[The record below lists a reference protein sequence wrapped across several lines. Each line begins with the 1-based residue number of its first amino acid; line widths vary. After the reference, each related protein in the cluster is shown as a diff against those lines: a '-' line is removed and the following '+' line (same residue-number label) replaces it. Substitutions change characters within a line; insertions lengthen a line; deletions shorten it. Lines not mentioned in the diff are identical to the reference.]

1 MAILAGVKFTTTAIP
16 TADIHPTTPLFFLT
30 LSLTLISFIPFSLK
44 YLFMLSD
51 PLAIISSGIFSIA
64 FKILN
69 SFSPRFNVPSL
80 KYSISSFSLLF
91 LSFKSKA
98 NTLLGI
104 KEIENKLIK
113 RHVIIFLNYS

>member
-1 MAILAGVKFTTTAIP
+1 
-16 TADIHPTTPLFFLT
+16 
-30 LSLTLISFIPFSLK
+30 
-44 YLFMLSD
+44 MLSD

-69 SFSPRFNVPSL
+69 SFSPKFSVPSL
-80 KYSISSFSLLF
+80 KYSISSF

-104 KEIENKLIK
+104 KQIENRLIK
-113 RHVIIFLNYS
+113 RQVIIFFNY